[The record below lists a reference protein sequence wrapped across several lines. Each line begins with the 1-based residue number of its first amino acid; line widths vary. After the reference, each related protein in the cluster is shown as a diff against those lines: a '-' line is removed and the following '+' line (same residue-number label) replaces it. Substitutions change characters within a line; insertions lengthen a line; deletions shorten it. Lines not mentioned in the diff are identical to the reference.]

1 MTARSD
7 GVIEAATPVSV
18 PTPATAEAGEDPLA
32 PRELLLHRRIV
43 TITPERIEV
52 RPPRSTLVLPI
63 IGIGVTSLLL
73 AVLVMWT
80 EVLPFWLLPL
90 ILLASVLILPL
101 SGMTLVYAI
110 FGAHVVASRPGRNV
124 SVKQRFLGLGVG
136 TTELV
141 PFWKIR
147 EFVVEDVGRALPHPE
162 GEEPAHDIAQWDLA
176 LVKKSGGRIRIGGYS
191 VSRDREEEGLDIVME
206 VAAAFAAISGAPI
219 HGPIW

>member
-1 MTARSD
+1 MAARSD
-7 GVIEAATPVSV
+7 GVIEAATPASG

-73 AVLVMWT
+73 AVLVLWT

-162 GEEPAHDIAQWDLA
+162 GEEPAHDIAQWDLT

-191 VSRDREEEGLDIVME
+191 VPRDREEEGLDIVME

-219 HGPIW
+219 QGPIW